1 MPTDNPPLITTTAR
15 PSLEQAL
22 QLKLARRGSG
32 TGRHGELETLAV
44 RLGLMQNR
52 LRPRLRQPQLL
63 LFAGDHGLAVDVA
76 ATEGISTAGLV
87 SDLIASRV
95 PLTVFAHQ
103 QGMNLQIVDCG
114 LATPLKGQ
122 PGVLLRKIA
131 HGTRNC
137 RVTQAM
143 SMDQV
148 NAAIRAG
155 MEITETLAGNALG
168 CAGLGVGSTEAAA
181 LIISRLTKLTL
192 TDILRPRE
200 TDPRATGALGSGS
213 TSNGGNSANLANAAA
228 DFELQ
233 LTNLQAAQT
242 RHANCEDPV
251 EVLAAFGGFEIA
263 MMVGAMLAAAHKR
276 HLIMVDGI
284 AACAALLVA
293 TRIGGP
299 LPDYCVFCRSTGH
312 PGLDAVLAGFQA
324 TALLELGL
332 EAIDGTGITLTWP
345 LLAAAAAL
353 LSDVAEAALDPTQ
366 LPVLTEDAEAGRNS
380 GQDFDSGALRERLSA
395 LLDR

>member
-1 MPTDNPPLITTTAR
+1 
-15 PSLEQAL
+15 
-22 QLKLARRGSG
+22 
-32 TGRHGELETLAV
+32 
-44 RLGLMQNR
+44 
-52 LRPRLRQPQLL
+52 
-63 LFAGDHGLAVDVA
+63 
-76 ATEGISTAGLV
+76 
-87 SDLIASRV
+87 
-95 PLTVFAHQ
+95 
-103 QGMNLQIVDCG
+103 
-114 LATPLKGQ
+114 
-122 PGVLLRKIA
+122 
-131 HGTRNC
+131 
-137 RVTQAM
+137 
-143 SMDQV
+143 
-148 NAAIRAG
+148 
-155 MEITETLAGNALG
+155 MEITDTLAGNALG
-168 CAGLGVGSTEAAA
+168 CAGLGVGGTEAAA

-192 TDILRPRE
+192 TEILRPR
-200 TDPRATGALGSGS
+200 DADLRAYPAASNTGNAAS
-213 TSNGGNSANLANAAA
+213 AAA

-233 LTNLQAAQT
+233 LVNLQAAQT

-332 EAIDGTGITLTWP
+332 ESIDGTGITLTWP

-353 LSDVAEAALDPTQ
+353 LSDVADAALDPAQ
-366 LPVLTEDAEAGRNS
+366 LPVLTDDADAGRNS
-380 GQDFDSGALRERLSA
+380 QDFDTGALRERLSA

>member
-1 MPTDNPPLITTTAR
+1 MPTDNPPLITSTTR

-22 QLKLARRGSG
+22 QLKLARRGGG

-87 SDLIASRV
+87 ADLIASRV

-103 QGMNLQIVDCG
+103 QGMNLQIVDSG

-168 CAGLGVGSTEAAA
+168 CAGLGVGGTEAAA

-192 TDILRPRE
+192 TEILRPR
-200 TDPRATGALGSGS
+200 DVDLRSSGM
-213 TSNGGNSANLANAAA
+213 TGGNSNNTNAAA

-233 LTNLQAAQT
+233 LANLQAAQT

-353 LSDVAEAALDPTQ
+353 LSDVAETALDPAQ
-366 LPVLTEDAEAGRNS
+366 LPVLTEDAETGRNS
-380 GQDFDSGALRERLSA
+380 GQDFDTDALRERLSA

>member
-1 MPTDNPPLITTTAR
+1 MPTDNPPLIASTAK

-22 QLKLARRGSG
+22 RLKLARRVPV
-32 TGRHGELETLAV
+32 TGGHGELETLAV

-63 LFAGDHGLAVDVA
+63 IFVGDHGLAVDLGVDA
-76 ATEGISTAGLV
+76 SRGPQRSSADQV

-95 PLTVFAHQ
+95 PLPVFAHQ
-103 QGMNLQIVDCG
+103 QGINLQIVDSG
-114 LATPLKGQ
+114 LATSLRGR

-143 SMDQV
+143 SIDQV

-155 MEITETLAGNALG
+155 MEITDTLAGNALG
-168 CAGLGVGSTEAAA
+168 CAGLGVGGNEAAA
-181 LIISRLTKLTL
+181 LVISRLTKLTL
-192 TDILRPRE
+192 HDILRPRNH
-200 TDPRATGALGSGS
+200 DLH
-213 TSNGGNSANLANAAA
+213 SADDGEFERRLA
-228 DFELQ
+228 
-233 LTNLQAAQT
+233 NLQAAQA
-242 RHANCEDPV
+242 RHAACEDPV

-276 HLIMVDGI
+276 HLILVDGI

-293 TRIGGP
+293 ARIGGP
-299 LPDYCVFCRSTGH
+299 LPEYCVFCRSTAH

-332 EAIDGTGITLTWP
+332 DGMDGTGITLTWP
-345 LLAAAAAL
+345 LISAAASL
-353 LSDVAEAALDPTQ
+353 LSDVAEIIDASQ
-366 LPVLTEDAEAGRNS
+366 LPVLTDDADAARPGRHGDTDGDMS
-380 GQDFDSGALRERLSA
+380 ALRDQLSS
-395 LLDR
+395 LLDH

>member
-1 MPTDNPPLITTTAR
+1 MSTDNPPLIASTAK

-22 QLKLARRGSG
+22 LLKLGRRAPI

-63 LFAGDHGLAVDVA
+63 IFAGDHGLAVDVA
-76 ATEGISTAGLV
+76 GTPEHTSADQVG
-87 SDLIASRV
+87 DLIASRV
-95 PLTVFAHQ
+95 ALPVFAHQ
-103 QGMNLQIVDCG
+103 QGINLQIVDSG
-114 LATPLKGQ
+114 LATPLQGR

-137 RVTQAM
+137 RVAQAM
-143 SMDQV
+143 SIDQV

-155 MEITETLAGNALG
+155 MEITDTLAGNALG

-181 LIISRLTKLTL
+181 LIIARLTKLSL
-192 TDILRPRE
+192 HEMLRPR
-200 TDPRATGALGSGS
+200 DFGQH
-213 TSNGGNSANLANAAA
+213 NGDEAA
-228 DFELQ
+228 FEHQ
-233 LTNLQAAQT
+233 LSHLQAAQS
-242 RHANCEDPV
+242 RHSACEDPV

-276 HLIMVDGI
+276 HLVMVDGI

-299 LPDYCVFCRSTGH
+299 LPEYCVFCRSTAH

-332 EAIDGTGITLTWP
+332 DTVDGTGITLTWP
-345 LLAAAAAL
+345 LIAAAAAL
-353 LSDVAEAALDPTQ
+353 LSDVAESVDPAQ
-366 LPVLTEDAEAGRNS
+366 LPVLTEDAQATPPGH
-380 GQDFDSGALRERLSA
+380 GFDSAALRNQLSA
-395 LLDR
+395 LLDH

>member
-1 MPTDNPPLITTTAR
+1 MPTDNPPLITPTAR

-22 QLKLARRGSG
+22 QLKLARRGTG

-76 ATEGISTAGLV
+76 ATEGLSSAALV
-87 SDLIASRV
+87 GDLIASRV

-103 QGMNLQIVDCG
+103 QGMNLQIVDSG

-155 MEITETLAGNALG
+155 MEITDTLAGNALG
-168 CAGLGVGSTEAAA
+168 CAGLGVGGTEAAA

-192 TDILRPRE
+192 SDILRPR
-200 TDPRATGALGSGS
+200 DGGVR
-213 TSNGGNSANLANAAA
+213 SNGHGGAHAAVA

-233 LTNLQAAQT
+233 LANLQAAQT

-312 PGLDAVLAGFQA
+312 PGLDEVLAGFQA

-353 LSDVAEAALDPTQ
+353 LSDVAETALDPTQ
-366 LPVLTEDAEAGRNS
+366 LPVLTDDADAGRN
-380 GQDFDSGALRERLSA
+380 GQDFDSGALRDRLSA